1 MQPAC
6 LERERDMRNIRVLA
20 LAALSVAALG
30 SAHASSFTFEFN
42 SIGKYSTSGSTL
54 TVVDPTVVYDA
65 STIKA
70 KSVTYSYTIPGA
82 ATSGAGVITLI
93 DNSTIDFSFNG
104 NITAGVNSDA
114 LSGNVVSFSNG
125 TGSLAGYTGNGS
137 ISNTTWKNGN
147 DQTTFV
153 AELQAVPEPA
163 SMAVLGVGL
172 AGVIARRRR
181 TK

>member
-1 MQPAC
+1 
-6 LERERDMRNIRVLA
+6 MRNIRVLA

-42 SIGKYSTSGSTL
+42 SVGKYSTSGSTL

-65 STIKA
+65 STSTVQSITYA
-70 KSVTYSYTIPGA
+70 YSVPGPS
-82 ATSGAGVITLI
+82 TNGAGTITLA
-93 DNSTIDFSFNG
+93 DASTIQFWFTG
-104 NITAGVNSDA
+104 NITAGLNSDA

-125 TGSLAGYTGNGS
+125 TGSLTGYTGTGS
-137 ISNTTWKNGN
+137 ISNTTWKNGA